1 MTKQASLWLPG
12 FELSDGLF
20 GDNDNTA
27 TLVAIQAESAPVFE
41 EAETTLPPAEIPQ
54 PDQPPV
60 ELSVLE
66 TEPTVESEFDGGPV
80 QIITSL
86 VARRAQVATATRS
99 GAPWPVLTPSVHQ
112 NLVGVVKKF
121 EANVNAISVLR
132 ELEANNTPPDADQRA
147 ALNQYTGWG
156 GIKQPF
162 DVCVHPDW
170 VERALKLKSL
180 LSEDEF
186 GLS

>member
-1 MTKQASLWLPG
+1 M
-12 FELSDGLF
+12 
-20 GDNDNTA
+20 
-27 TLVAIQAESAPVFE
+27 
-41 EAETTLPPAEIPQ
+41 
-54 PDQPPV
+54 
-60 ELSVLE
+60 LE

-186 GLS
+186 ESAKGSTLNAHLAPIAPLIGKMWSLVRKLGFTGGRVLEPSSGLRLLPWRDARRYCDSVTGNSR